1 MRRAIRIAALLA
13 TVATFVLATS
23 VGLVLLLVPNSGERT
38 AGVLL
43 VLTGCLALGSIL
55 FLLNAAGRG
64 FRGAAGLATAAVAT
78 LFAFTPAAAL
88 AGAAIFFAGLPL
100 DSVMPLAD
108 WSILALGVLFALGAC
123 AILALGYERL
133 ARKKESAET
142 VVETKD
148 LDAARRQLR
157 DAFERDRARPLRH
170 DHDDD
175 IRVTRV

>member
-13 TVATFVLATS
+13 TVATFLLTTGI
-23 VGLVLLLVPNSGERT
+23 GLVLLLVPNSGERT
-38 AGVLL
+38 GGVLL
-43 VLTGCLALGSIL
+43 VLTGCLALGSTL
-55 FLLNAAGRG
+55 FLLNAADRG
-64 FRGAAGLATAAVAT
+64 FRGAAGIATAAVAT
-78 LFAFTPAAAL
+78 LFAFTPPAAL
-88 AGAAIFFAGLPL
+88 AGAAIFFAGLPFG
-100 DSVMPLAD
+100 SVIPLAD

-133 ARKKESAET
+133 ARSGEPAEP
-142 VVETKD
+142 VLETRD
-148 LDAARRQLR
+148 LDTARRQLR